1 MKTGKE
7 RGTMATG
14 GLDPVGIRQG
24 CFAMFLT
31 LVLLATAGAATTPQL
46 RVAQLTKSNCAY
58 GSFYPSV
65 DSTAKVVAFTSFCD
79 LVPGGNTDGNSE
91 LYFMNTDGTGL
102 AQLTRTTGGIGIM
115 EPYLAGNGQSIVF
128 ASDRDLVPGNNA
140 DGNFEIF
147 TISTNGTNLK
157 QLTNTVGGRV
167 DLGFPGST
175 GPCFDPKA
183 QKITFSSDRDLVS
196 GHNSDGNNDMFLM
209 NTDGSGLTQL
219 TFTTGGFGVGGGC
232 LNGADTQV
240 VFDSDRDLVPGHNTD
255 GNYEIFSMAVN
266 GSGIVQLTN
275 TTSPASGIGNAIPHW
290 TSNGKT
296 IFFRSD
302 VDLTGNNPDANQEAF
317 RMNADGTGV
326 VQLTCTVGGFG
337 STIWAVTPNGKTLV
351 IESDGDLV
359 PGSNLDRNGEIY
371 TMKITP

>member
-1 MKTGKE
+1 MKAAKN
-7 RGTMATG
+7 RGTVARG
-14 GLDPVGIRQG
+14 RLDLVYIRQV
-24 CFAMFLT
+24 CIA
-31 LVLLATAGAATTPQL
+31 VLLALLLLTTAGAAAIPQL
-46 RVAQLTKSNCAY
+46 HVAQLTKTNCAY
-58 GSFYPSV
+58 GNFYPSV
-65 DSTAKVVAFTSFCD
+65 DSAAKKVAFTSFCD
-79 LVPGGNTDGNSE
+79 LVPGGNSDGNSE
-91 LYFMNTDGTGL
+91 LYFMNTNGTGL
-102 AQLTRTTGGIGIM
+102 VQLTHTTGGVGVVQ
-115 EPYLAGNGQSIVF
+115 PYLAANGQSIVF
-128 ASDRDLVPGNNA
+128 ASDRDLISGNNA
-140 DGNFEIF
+140 DGNYEIF

-157 QLTNTVGGRV
+157 QLTNTVGGRG
-167 DLGFPGST
+167 DLGYPGNT

-209 NTDGSGLTQL
+209 NADGSGLTQL

-240 VFDSDRDLVPGHNTD
+240 VFDADRDLVPGHNTD
-255 GNYEIFSMAVN
+255 GNYEIFSMAVHGN
-266 GSGIVQLTN
+266 GVVQLTN
-275 TTSPASGIGNAIPHW
+275 TTSPASGIGNVGARW
-290 TSNGKT
+290 TSNGNT
-296 IFFRSD
+296 VFFRSD

-317 RMNADGTGV
+317 RVNADGTGL

-359 PGSNLDRNGEIY
+359 PGNNLDRNGEIY